1 MSIFKDRIEAV
12 RAMMRSKGWDAVIVT
27 GNDPH
32 NSEYSAARWHQAA
45 WLSGYT
51 GEGDLVITEDRAGL
65 GLTLVISSRPLS
77 SSRPRELSCIRPVS
91 LAKCLFQSGLQVILR
106 TAMRF
111 ASLLTGF
118 A

>member
-32 NSEYSAARWHQAA
+32 NSEYSAARWHQVA

-51 GEGDLVITEDRAGL
+51 G
-65 GLTLVISSRPLS
+65 
-77 SSRPRELSCIRPVS
+77 
-91 LAKCLFQSGLQVILR
+91 
-106 TAMRF
+106 
-111 ASLLTGF
+111 
-118 A
+118 

>member
-1 MSIFKDRIEAV
+1 
-12 RAMMRSKGWDAVIVT
+12 MMRSKGWDAVIVT

-32 NSEYSAARWHQAA
+32 NSEYSAARWHQVA
-45 WLSGYT
+45 WLTGYT

-65 GLTLVISSRPLS
+65 WTDTRYFIQASQQLPAAGV
-77 SSRPRELSCIRPVS
+77 ELHRPVS